1 VVVFVLVT
9 RLTDGDSAFSSLP
22 GSAWTVTLMRQG
34 LAPPP
39 LGVLMT
45 MDFEGDENIISD
57 VSSFRLCLFGDVVR
71 MGSFGVNFRADALL
85 SSNDKAN
92 GSGLES

>member
-1 VVVFVLVT
+1 VT
-9 RLTDGDSAFSSLP
+9 RLTDGDCDSAFSSLP
-22 GSAWTVTLMRQG
+22 GSAWTVTLMRHG

-45 MDFEGDENIISD
+45 MDFVGDENIISD
-57 VSSFRLCLFGDVVR
+57 VSSLFFCLLGDVALVACL
-71 MGSFGVNFRADALL
+71 GVNLRAEALL
-85 SSNDKAN
+85 SLKDNAN

>member
-1 VVVFVLVT
+1 VVVLVLVT

-34 LAPPP
+34 LAPAP
-39 LGVLMT
+39 LGVLIT
-45 MDFEGDENIISD
+45 MDLDGEENIISD
-57 VSSFRLCLFGDVVR
+57 VSSFWLRLLGDVVR
-71 MGSFGVNFRADALL
+71 KGSFGVNFRADALL
-85 SSNDKAN
+85 PSKDRAS